1 MEIGDVFKLR
11 ERIEFFPGKCL
22 RIFHQSAD
30 FQAPIF
36 QRDFRF
42 DAEIENREPL
52 GEMLAWRKAFSRASE
67 PDWRISG
74 PDCRFFFGRHFARPT
89 FLALDQAWVRR
100 RHEGNFNRDFRW
112 IEQSLA
118 RCHTIWRQS
127 RSYFSI
133 ARRSGRSTFEIQRQR
148 SRYISAQGKVVLV
161 FLENRERI
169 TGNETRQRFSD
180 PLPARFELLDGVAQ
194 FGGPLV
200 KLLRNCAFHL
210 ALHDLEFAKRP
221 LRAHFRKPFFQKRDL
236 AAFRRKLR
244 KSRLLEKLYDD

>member
-42 DAEIENREPL
+42 NAEIENREPL

-67 PDWRISG
+67 PD
-74 PDCRFFFGRHFARPT
+74 CRFFFVRHFARPA

-100 RHEGNFNRDFRW
+100 RHEGNFSRDFSW

-118 RCHTIWRQS
+118 QCHTIWRHS
-127 RSYFSI
+127 RTYFSI

-148 SRYISAQGKVVLV
+148 SRYISAQGKVV
-161 FLENRERI
+161 
-169 TGNETRQRFSD
+169 
-180 PLPARFELLDGVAQ
+180 
-194 FGGPLV
+194 
-200 KLLRNCAFHL
+200 
-210 ALHDLEFAKRP
+210 
-221 LRAHFRKPFFQKRDL
+221 
-236 AAFRRKLR
+236 
-244 KSRLLEKLYDD
+244 